1 MTGILEERYWR
12 DYYELKLLEVQNER
26 SEEEKFYDMVET
38 LSRLELPGEIIK
50 QGLYNFGKTVHGGG
64 FAFLRLDL
72 SNKDIYTLKVRLS

>member
-50 QGLYNFGKTVHGGG
+50 QGL
-64 FAFLRLDL
+64 
-72 SNKDIYTLKVRLS
+72 